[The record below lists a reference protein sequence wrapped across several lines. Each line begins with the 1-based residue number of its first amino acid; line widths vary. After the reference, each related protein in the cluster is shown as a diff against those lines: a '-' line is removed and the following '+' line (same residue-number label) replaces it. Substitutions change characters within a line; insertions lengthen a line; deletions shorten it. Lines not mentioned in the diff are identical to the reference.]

1 MQPCRLEMV
10 NFLRDG
16 RQQNPS
22 CLNCCF
28 NSVHPRQEFTV
39 QESIDAVKQ
48 ISSAQTLYALQSRL
62 RAQQKAQEE
71 LRAAALTAPQQ
82 RTQAQVG
89 TLLVLSHH
97 HRRQPPTTTLL
108 RAASRA
114 DNASCHQRACPARQS
129 ADSACRH
136 HSQ

>member
-1 MQPCRLEMV
+1 
-10 NFLRDG
+10 
-16 RQQNPS
+16 
-22 CLNCCF
+22 
-28 NSVHPRQEFTV
+28 V

-114 DNASCHQRACPARQS
+114 DNASCHPGQTMPHVISGPALPDSQLTVP
-129 ADSACRH
+129 AVITLNYDSALLL
-136 HSQ
+136 